1 MFVASIFSGVK
12 FRFVAL
18 AALIGVS
25 LVACDQTTESTEM
38 SLESQDQR
46 ISYGIALNMGRRMQA
61 EGVPLDADAF
71 AQGIRDAVSG
81 AEAKMTDEEINAEMM
96 AMQEQM
102 QAEQEAEMQAA
113 ASANIEAGKAY
124 LADNA
129 TAEGVQI
136 TDSGLQYRVIK
147 EGDGAQPTAADSVEV
162 HYEGRLINGNVF
174 DSSYS
179 RGQPVT
185 FGVTQVIPGWT
196 EALQLMKEG
205 AEYELTIPSEL
216 AYGAGGAGGAIGPN
230 EVLVFKVELLS
241 VIAAD
246 S

>member
-1 MFVASIFSGVK
+1 MFKASFFSGVK
-12 FRFVAL
+12 FRFAAL
-18 AALIGVS
+18 AILIGVG

-46 ISYGIALNMGRRMQA
+46 ISYGIALNMGRRMKA

-71 AQGIRDAVSG
+71 AQGIRDAISG
-81 AEAKMTDEEINAEMM
+81 AEAQMTDEEINAEMM
-96 AMQEQM
+96 AMQEKM

-113 ASANIEAGKAY
+113 ASGNLEVGQAY
-124 LADNA
+124 LAENA
-129 TAEGVQI
+129 SADGVQV
-136 TDSGLQYRVIK
+136 TESGLQYRVVK
-147 EGDGAQPTAADSVEV
+147 AGTGAKPTSADSVEV
-162 HYEGRLINGNVF
+162 HYEGRLINGTVF

-196 EALQLMKEG
+196 EALQLMSEG

-216 AYGAGGAGGAIGPN
+216 AYGAGCAGGAIGPN
-230 EVLVFKVELLS
+230 EVLIFKVELL
-241 VIAAD
+241 
-246 S
+246 